1 MFASVAVIE
10 PRSIRPSGQR
20 HRFAEIVMPLP
31 FRQLSNHTPRYFGI
45 SRTEA
50 EKWIEKHRWLTKQ
63 RRVPDENPTQTP

>member
-1 MFASVAVIE
+1 
-10 PRSIRPSGQR
+10 
-20 HRFAEIVMPLP
+20 MPLP